1 VRVEALLTDE
11 EVRVLGALVEKSLT
25 TPEYY
30 PLSLNALKL
39 ACNQKSSRE
48 PVVEYD
54 DATVA
59 RALEGLRDKHLVW
72 YVDQADARVQKYRHR
87 FAEALD
93 LSPEEVAVLA
103 VLLLRGPQT
112 AGEIRGRT
120 GRMAHFPTGE
130 SVESVLAGL
139 CGREESPPVVRL
151 ARQPGRKEHRY
162 AHALSGLPAEAS
174 RASCDSTTE
183 PAPIAAARSER
194 ERLAALEARVEAL
207 SDEVAA
213 LRETLDAFRR
223 QFE

>member
-1 VRVEALLTDE
+1 MEALLTDE
-11 EVRVLGALVEKSLT
+11 EVRVLGSLVEKSLT

-54 DATVA
+54 DAAVA

-72 YVDQADARVQKYRHR
+72 YVDQAEARVQKYRHR
-87 FAEALD
+87 FAEAFD

-120 GRMAHFPTGE
+120 GRMAHFAT
-130 SVESVLAGL
+130 VEGVEEVLAGL
-139 CGREESPPVVRL
+139 AAREENPLAYRL
-151 ARQPGRKEHRY
+151 ARQAGRKEHRF
-162 AHALSGLPAEAS
+162 AHALSGVPPETAPAPA
-174 RASCDSTTE
+174 AVTE

-194 ERLAALEARVEAL
+194 ERIAALEARVEAL
-207 SDEVAA
+207 TDEVAA

>member
-1 VRVEALLTDE
+1 MDALLTDE
-11 EVRVLGALVEKSLT
+11 EVRVLGSLVEKSLT

-72 YVDQADARVQKYRHR
+72 YVDQAEARVQKYRHR

-120 GRMAHFPTGE
+120 GRMAHFPTVE
-130 SVESVLAGL
+130 SVEEVLEAL
-139 CGREESPPVVRL
+139 SAREEAPLVARL

-162 AHALSGLPAEAS
+162 AHALSGVPPEAAPGPAPA
-174 RASCDSTTE
+174 TE

-194 ERLAALEARVEAL
+194 ERIAALEARVDAL
-207 SDEVAA
+207 ADEVAA
-213 LRETLDAFRR
+213 LRETLESFRR